1 MRLATHARRRD
12 AFTLIELLV
21 VISIIVLL
29 IGLSSAALMKTME
42 RQSFARTGEQVD
54 KLQKALAAE
63 IGEVNKK
70 ARRDEVPQ
78 PVLDYCDGDATRAR
92 CVLVAMTQRRDFPQT
107 FTEALT
113 PSYITQDTGG
123 VYHLRV
129 GTVPGGEG
137 VVYTHKANPVFQ
149 NAQTGVASLPTT
161 LSATEQSGILL
172 YIILTQKSNTG
183 GAMGADGDS
192 LTNAMRVT
200 IQGREAFAD
209 GFKNA
214 IGFNRWEA
222 GSEVQGADYVDQKLA
237 LRDPFDPAPNVVA
250 RWNTTPA
257 KRSEM
262 AALGFTVGTATS
274 PYRVASVYSLGKDKV
289 PSQDDVFGFRTQKL
303 GNKGY

>member
-70 ARRDEVPQ
+70 ARSEPNNQ
-78 PVLDYCDGDATRAR
+78 YLLEYCDGDASRAR
-92 CVLVAMTQRRDFPQT
+92 CVLLAMRQRSEFPQT
-107 FTEALT
+107 FAEAT
-113 PSYITQDTGG
+113 TSSYI
-123 VYHLRV
+123 VYGSDGLQHLRV
-129 GTVPGGEG
+129 GGLATGDSVLFEVKPHTAFFNATTG
-137 VVYTHKANPVFQ
+137 VVSVTPPANA
-149 NAQTGVASLPTT
+149 N
-161 LSATEQSGILL
+161 EQSGILL
-172 YIILTQKSNTG
+172 YIILTQKSHAG